1 MLTKTQQELVDGIIG
16 EFNNINAKGASK
28 KSDGR
33 FTLASVRKCEHDKE
47 EFIQNINLHNSA
59 MLGFIR
65 EKVLSDIKEFTEEF
79 GSVIDVKLCRNHAD
93 IHWGNLGMLSQLKD
107 DWMDKEHRHST
118 STTKSKQIKAYFVS
132 KTKTQK
138 AEYNRSR
145 FEEINIGSA
154 MFFKAFITPKAD
166 WATIVLEDGTN
177 YRMLKING
185 IQYSL
190 HDWLHDGNYTTY
202 SSLDEMLQNSK
213 DFQRQIVRIS

>member
-16 EFNNINAKGASK
+16 EFNNINAKDASK

-47 EFIQNINLHNSA
+47 EFIQNINIHNSA
-59 MLGFIR
+59 MLSLFR
-65 EKVLSDIKEFTEEF
+65 EKVLSDINEFTKEF
-79 GSVIDVKLCRNHAD
+79 GSVIDVKLCREYADPNMSNHQ
-93 IHWGNLGMLSQLKD
+93 MLLQLKD
-107 DWMDKEHRHST
+107 DWMDKEHRHSS
-118 STTKSKQIKAYFVS
+118 STTKAKQIKAYFVS

-138 AEYNRSR
+138 VEYNQSR
-145 FEEINIGSA
+145 FGEINIGSA
-154 MFFKAFITPKAD
+154 MFFNAFITPKAD
-166 WATIVLEDGTN
+166 WASIVLEDGTN

-190 HDWLHDGNYTTY
+190 HDWLRDGDYPSY

>member
-16 EFNNINAKGASK
+16 EFNNINAKDASK

-59 MLGFIR
+59 MLSLFR
-65 EKVLSDIKEFTEEF
+65 EKVLSDINEFTKEF
-79 GSVIDVKLCRNHAD
+79 GSVIDVKLCREYADPNTSNHQ
-93 IHWGNLGMLSQLKD
+93 MLLELKD
-107 DWMDKEHRHST
+107 DWMDKEHRHSS
-118 STTKSKQIKAYFVS
+118 STTKAKQIKAYFVS

-138 AEYNRSR
+138 VDYRQSR
-145 FEEINIGSA
+145 FEETNIGSA

-166 WATIVLEDGTN
+166 WASIVLEDGSH
-177 YRMLKING
+177 YRMLKISG
-185 IQYSL
+185 TQYSL
-190 HDWLHDGNYTTY
+190 YDWLCDEHYPSY

-213 DFQRQIVRIS
+213 SFQSQIVRIS

>member
-16 EFNNINAKGASK
+16 EFNNINAKDASK

-47 EFIQNINLHNSA
+47 EFTRNIDLHNSA
-59 MLGFIR
+59 MLDFFR

-79 GSVIDVKLCRNHAD
+79 GSVIDVKLCRDYAD
-93 IHWGNLGMLSQLKD
+93 IDLDNLEMLSQLKD
-107 DWMDKEHRHST
+107 DWMDKEHRHSS
-118 STTKSKQIKAYFVS
+118 STTKAKQIKAYFVS

-138 AEYNRSR
+138 VECHQSR
-145 FEEINIGSA
+145 FEKINIGSA

-166 WATIVLEDGTN
+166 WASIILEDGTN

-185 IQYSL
+185 TQYSL
-190 HDWLHDGNYTTY
+190 HDWLHDGDYPSY

>member
-16 EFNNINAKGASK
+16 EFNDINAKGASK

-47 EFIQNINLHNSA
+47 EFIQNINLHNSV
-59 MLGFIR
+59 MLGVIR
-65 EKVLSDIKEFTEEF
+65 EKVLSDIKGFTEEF
-79 GSVIDVKLCRNHAD
+79 GSVIDVKLYRDYAD
-93 IHWGNLGMLSQLKD
+93 IHWDDLGMLSQLKD
-107 DWMDKEHRHST
+107 DWMDKEHRHS
-118 STTKSKQIKAYFVS
+118 STTKAKQIKAYFVS

-138 AEYNRSR
+138 VDYRQSR

-154 MFFKAFITPKAD
+154 MCFNAFITPKAD
-166 WATIVLEDGTN
+166 WAIIVLEDGTN

-185 IQYSL
+185 TQYSL
-190 HDWLHDGNYTTY
+190 HSWLHDGNYTTY

-213 DFQRQIVRIS
+213 DFQSQIVRIS

>member
-1 MLTKTQQELVDGIIG
+1 M
-16 EFNNINAKGASK
+16 
-28 KSDGR
+28 DGR
-33 FTLASVRKCEHDKE
+33 FTLASVRKCEDDKQ
-47 EFIQNINLHNSA
+47 EFTRNINLHNSA
-59 MLGFIR
+59 MLDFFR

-79 GSVIDVKLCRNHAD
+79 GSVIDVKLYRDYAD
-93 IHWGNLGMLSQLKD
+93 IDRDNLGMLSQLKD
-107 DWMDKEHRHST
+107 DWMDKEHRHSS
-118 STTKSKQIKAYFVS
+118 STTKAKQIKAYFVS

-138 AEYNRSR
+138 VDYKQSR

-166 WATIVLEDGTN
+166 WASIVLEDGTH

-185 IQYSL
+185 TQYSL
-190 HDWLHDGNYTTY
+190 HDWLCDEHYPSY

>member
-16 EFNNINAKGASK
+16 EFNNINAKDASK

-33 FTLASVRKCEHDKE
+33 FTLASVRKCEHDKQ
-47 EFIQNINLHNSA
+47 EFTRNINLHNSA
-59 MLGFIR
+59 MLDFFR
-65 EKVLSDIKEFTEEF
+65 EKVLSDVKEFTEEF
-79 GSVIDVKLCRNHAD
+79 GSVIDVKLYRDCAD
-93 IHWGNLGMLSQLKD
+93 IDRDNFEMLSQLKD
-107 DWMDKEHRHST
+107 DWMGKEHRHS
-118 STTKSKQIKAYFVS
+118 SNTTKAIQIQAYFVS

-138 AEYNRSR
+138 AEYSRSR
-145 FEEINIGSA
+145 FKEINIGSA
-154 MFFKAFITPKAD
+154 MFFDAFITPKAD

-185 IQYSL
+185 TQYSL
-190 HDWLHDGNYTTY
+190 HDWLCDERYPSY

>member
-16 EFNNINAKGASK
+16 EFNNINAKDASK

-33 FTLASVRKCEHDKE
+33 FTLASVRKCEDDKQ
-47 EFIQNINLHNSA
+47 EFIQNINLHNSV

-79 GSVIDVKLCRNHAD
+79 GSVIDVKLYRNYAD
-93 IHWGNLGMLSQLKD
+93 IDRDNLGMLSQLKD
-107 DWMDKEHRHST
+107 DWMDKEHRHSS

-138 AEYNRSR
+138 VDYNQSR
-145 FEEINIGSA
+145 FEEINVGSA

-177 YRMLKING
+177 YRMLKISG
-185 IQYSL
+185 TQYSL
-190 HDWLHDGNYTTY
+190 HDWLCDEHYPSY
-202 SSLDEMLQNSK
+202 SSLDEMLQNSRS
-213 DFQRQIVRIS
+213 FQSQIVRIS

>member
-16 EFNNINAKGASK
+16 EFNNINAKDASK
-28 KSDGR
+28 KTDGR

-47 EFIQNINLHNSA
+47 EFIRNMNLHNSA
-59 MLGFIR
+59 MLSLFR
-65 EKVLSDIKEFTEEF
+65 EKVLSDINEFTQEF
-79 GSVIDVKLCRNHAD
+79 GSVIDVKLCREYADPNMSNHQ
-93 IHWGNLGMLSQLKD
+93 MLLELKD

-138 AEYNRSR
+138 VDYKQSR
-145 FEEINIGSA
+145 FGEINIGSA
-154 MFFKAFITPKAD
+154 MCFVAFITPKAD

-190 HDWLHDGNYTTY
+190 HDWLRDGDYPSY

>member
-16 EFNNINAKGASK
+16 EFNNINAKDASK
-28 KSDGR
+28 KTDGR

-47 EFIQNINLHNSA
+47 EFIRNMNLHNSA
-59 MLGFIR
+59 MLSLFR
-65 EKVLSDIKEFTEEF
+65 EKVLSDINEFTQEF
-79 GSVIDVKLCRNHAD
+79 GSVIDVKLCGEYADPNMSNHQ
-93 IHWGNLGMLSQLKD
+93 MLLELKD

-118 STTKSKQIKAYFVS
+118 STTKAKQIKAYFVS
-132 KTKTQK
+132 KTKTQRVDYK
-138 AEYNRSR
+138 QSR
-145 FEEINIGSA
+145 FGEINIGSA
-154 MFFKAFITPKAD
+154 MFFKAFITPKSN
-166 WATIVLEDGTN
+166 WASIVLEDGTN

-190 HDWLHDGNYTTY
+190 HDWLRDGDYPSY